1 MTINVDE
8 KLNENLLKSLLELA
22 VLIEKCHSDEIFQH
36 RFNKTFKNDFIAFGK
51 TVWNEYICLNNEIQ
65 KTFVKNTYKL
75 PNGSEVD
82 INKFNQRFET
92 VL

>member
-1 MTINVDE
+1 MAISFWTCGSGPTD
-8 KLNENLLKSLLELA
+8 A
-22 VLIEKCHSDEIFQH
+22 VLVWSDPIHHSGANNPFGS
-36 RFNKTFKNDFIAFGK
+36 TND
-51 TVWNEYICLNNEIQ
+51 EIQ